1 MNCLAKEDVLSSME
15 EEHQLSITSSMFL
28 SYDSITIQ
36 KEKSQNEADKQSEQ
50 SLAIENDQH
59 LNNSLASLPS
69 FSSIGSG
76 IHSLDQLEKFGDWS
90 GSELESESVPQ
101 KSDWG
106 DKLIKIF
113 IAKRRALLIDQDEE
127 DIVSY
132 EESDSRIS
140 ALLLM
145 TAGMFYAISLILLIM
160 NYIKAQ
166 SPELTV
172 LVYEP
177 KVKVTFLE
185 PKIAIMDKSSGLLS
199 SMTLHNE
206 TLIKPDWQI
215 KLPKSELR
223 DFLPYYDN
231 GAMNVIYGSYAHD
244 MTYIDVGS
252 QGTCHRVV
260 PKSRFGY
267 SWKPEVSMPFQYS
280 DMDTVRLGNS
290 IILFVFLSLFL
301 CEKSF

>member
-28 SYDSITIQ
+28 NYDSITIQ
-36 KEKSQNEADKQSEQ
+36 KEKGQNEADKQSEQ
-50 SLAIENDQH
+50 SLAIENDQR

-69 FSSIGSG
+69 SSSIGSG

-132 EESDSRIS
+132 EESDTRIL

-145 TAGMFYAISLILLIM
+145 TAAMFYGMSLILLLMTIF
-160 NYIKAQ
+160 KVQ
-166 SPELTV
+166 SPELTI

-185 PKIAIMDKSSGLLS
+185 PKIAIMDKTSGLLTS
-199 SMTLHNE
+199 LTLENE
-206 TLIKPDWQI
+206 TLILPDWQI
-215 KLPKSELR
+215 KLPKSETQR
-223 DFLPYYDN
+223 EDFFPYYED
-231 GAMNVIYGSYAHD
+231 GVMNVIYGNYVHD
-244 MTYIDVGS
+244 MTYIDVAS
-252 QGTCHRVV
+252 RGTCHR
-260 PKSRFGY
+260 
-267 SWKPEVSMPFQYS
+267 
-280 DMDTVRLGNS
+280 
-290 IILFVFLSLFL
+290 
-301 CEKSF
+301 

>member
-50 SLAIENDQH
+50 SLAIENDQR

-69 FSSIGSG
+69 SSSIGSG

-132 EESDSRIS
+132 EESDTRIL

-145 TAGMFYAISLILLIM
+145 TAAMFYGMSLILLIM
-160 NYIKAQ
+160 TIFKAQ
-166 SPELTV
+166 SPELTI
-172 LVYEP
+172 LVYAP

-185 PKIAIMDKSSGLLS
+185 PKIAIMDKTSGLLTS
-199 SMTLHNE
+199 LTLENE
-206 TLIKPDWQI
+206 TLIMPDWQI
-215 KLPKSELR
+215 KLPKSETLR
-223 DFLPYYDN
+223 DFFPYYED
-231 GAMNVIYGSYAHD
+231 GVMNVIYGNYVHD
-244 MTYIDVGS
+244 MTYIDVAS
-252 QGTCHRVV
+252 RGTCHR
-260 PKSRFGY
+260 
-267 SWKPEVSMPFQYS
+267 
-280 DMDTVRLGNS
+280 
-290 IILFVFLSLFL
+290 
-301 CEKSF
+301 

>member
-1 MNCLAKEDVLSSME
+1 MNSLAKEDVLSSME

-132 EESDSRIS
+132 EESDTRIL

-145 TAGMFYAISLILLIM
+145 TAAMFYGMSLILLIM
-160 NYIKAQ
+160 TIFKAQ
-166 SPELTV
+166 SPELTI
-172 LVYEP
+172 LVYAP

-185 PKIAIMDKSSGLLS
+185 PKIAIMDKTSGLLTS
-199 SMTLHNE
+199 LTLENE
-206 TLIKPDWQI
+206 TLIMPDWQI
-215 KLPKSELR
+215 KLPKSETLR
-223 DFLPYYDN
+223 DFFPYYED
-231 GAMNVIYGSYAHD
+231 GVMNVIYGNYVHD
-244 MTYIDVGS
+244 MTYIDVAS
-252 QGTCHRVV
+252 RGTCHR
-260 PKSRFGY
+260 
-267 SWKPEVSMPFQYS
+267 
-280 DMDTVRLGNS
+280 
-290 IILFVFLSLFL
+290 
-301 CEKSF
+301 